1 MPPYMVYRKN
11 NKLLPKNKIQWQLIG
26 FGFLLQFFL
35 LLNNLVCDEWSG
47 ICIYLFLLVG
57 CDFIFDF

>member
-1 MPPYMVYRKN
+1 MPPYMVYQKN

-26 FGFLLQFFL
+26 FGFLLQQFFL

-47 ICIYLFLLVG
+47 SCIY
-57 CDFIFDF
+57 FIFIG